1 MLSSVPA
8 ARAAGWQCLGAPQC
22 PGVQRW
28 RQIKV
33 DFGVQSGSAAGWEH
47 RWVCAASLPLFP
59 QVTTFSR
66 LLTSADA
73 ACLEREVQGKVQ
85 RPQILFLQQFDTEYS
100 FLKGIR

>member
-1 MLSSVPA
+1 MGKCCLPTAFLSKEQTCILRS
-8 ARAAGWQCLGAPQC
+8 
-22 PGVQRW
+22 
-28 RQIKV
+28 
-33 DFGVQSGSAAGWEH
+33 
-47 RWVCAASLPLFP
+47 

-73 ACLEREVQGKVQ
+73 ACLEREVQGKAQ

>member
-1 MLSSVPA
+1 MILGRSPA
-8 ARAAGWQCLGAPQC
+8 LQQAGSP
-22 PGVQRW
+22 RE
-28 RQIKV
+28 R
-33 DFGVQSGSAAGWEH
+33 
-47 RWVCAASLPLFP
+47 RWVCAAFLPLFP

-73 ACLEREVQGKVQ
+73 ACLEREVQGRAQ